1 MHAHVLSP
9 TSYQEHSYT
18 KIPILTDQVTY
29 FTQLYFALIYSCNES
44 HPTHFY
50 LSDGNE
56 REAYKNSGNVERLI
70 SNAKY
75 PVFSN
80 SI

>member
-1 MHAHVLSP
+1 MHVHVLSP
-9 TSYQEHSYT
+9 TSHQEHSNT
-18 KIPILTDQVTY
+18 KIPILTYQVTY
-29 FTQLYFALIYSCNES
+29 FTKLYFALIYSCNES